1 MIVYFEQNDVVDLV
15 RENTTRY
22 YTVTE
27 KIVKEGNCYTK
38 YYLTYTDIRKIKR
51 YIRKMITKRL
61 KFFED
66 ILDNK
71 MEPTLTV
78 TFKDPADEAF
88 FILHT
93 SDGLE
98 LDN

>member
-38 YYLTYTDIRKIKR
+38 YYLQK
-51 YIRKMITKRL
+51 TKRAIQT
-61 KFFED
+61 ERP
-66 ILDNK
+66 I
-71 MEPTLTV
+71 
-78 TFKDPADEAF
+78 
-88 FILHT
+88 
-93 SDGLE
+93 
-98 LDN
+98 